1 MTSQQ
6 WVPVELNREKPLSTN
21 GISRSRYPSLK
32 SAFAVLAASVLAVA
46 SLGLAVA
53 SLGLAAPAVAAPS
66 GTGSAQDT
74 INELQANGFKVI
86 LNRFGDAP
94 LDQCAVTSIR
104 PGREITEART
114 GSGGDLIQVVLYTTV
129 YVAVSC

>member
-32 SAFAVLAASVLAVA
+32 SAFAVLAASV
-46 SLGLAVA
+46 LAVA